1 MYSSWTTVSNYYYYY
16 YYFIT
21 NSPVNAAISFP
32 WMVLAALEIPGF
44 HIAISPRPIVAA
56 YGPQINAQ
64 VISIY
69 NLFIFSF
76 CCSRSICFFFF
87 SPLLLHPCIPS
98 DSRFLL
104 TPGKFLLYKYIFI
117 IYFHSYFF
125 LYCATLGRNWLG
137 WRIKKKCYIAL

>member
-87 SPLLLHPCIPS
+87 LPYCFTRVFHPIPDFFLPQES
-98 DSRFLL
+98 FYCTNIFLL
-104 TPGKFLLYKYIFI
+104 FIFI
-117 IYFHSYFF
+117 LIFF
-125 LYCATLGRNWLG
+125 CIVQL
-137 WRIKKKCYIAL
+137 